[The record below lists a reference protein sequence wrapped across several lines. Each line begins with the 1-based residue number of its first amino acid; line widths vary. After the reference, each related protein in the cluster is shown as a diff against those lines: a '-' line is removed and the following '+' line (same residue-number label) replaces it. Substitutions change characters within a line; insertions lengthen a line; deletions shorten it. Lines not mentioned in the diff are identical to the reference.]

1 MTSKAIIEE
10 FMSHD
15 LKRQCKE
22 IKNLPKL
29 KSEIPQDKFLKEF
42 TLF

>member
-1 MTSKAIIEE
+1 MTSKVIIEE

-15 LKRQCKE
+15 PKRQCKE

-29 KSEIPQDKFLKEF
+29 KSEIPRDKFRKEF
-42 TLF
+42 IPF

>member
-1 MTSKAIIEE
+1 MTSKVIIEE

-15 LKRQCKE
+15 PKRQCKE

-29 KSEIPQDKFLKEF
+29 KSEIPQDKFHKEF
-42 TLF
+42 IPF